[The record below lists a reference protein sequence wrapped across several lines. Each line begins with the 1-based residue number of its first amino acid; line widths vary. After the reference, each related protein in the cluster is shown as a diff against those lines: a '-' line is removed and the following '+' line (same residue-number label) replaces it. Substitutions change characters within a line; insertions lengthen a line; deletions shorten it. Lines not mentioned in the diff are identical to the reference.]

1 MFNITQRYELMN
13 DSGVNT
19 EVQKANE
26 ATGKVCKRFRNLN
39 LVDLSVISMPYH
51 AGHGFQTK
59 QVGK

>member
-1 MFNITQRYELMN
+1 MTHTNVIMFNITQRYEVMN

-39 LVDLSVISMPYH
+39 LVD
-51 AGHGFQTK
+51 
-59 QVGK
+59 